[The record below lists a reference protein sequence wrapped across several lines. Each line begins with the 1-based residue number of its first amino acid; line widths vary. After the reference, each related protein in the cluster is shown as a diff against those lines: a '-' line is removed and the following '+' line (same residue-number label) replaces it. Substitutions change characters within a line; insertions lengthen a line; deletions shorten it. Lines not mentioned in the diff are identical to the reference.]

1 MSIFV
6 SKNFKYAEFRC
17 PCGCGKDRPLDP
29 HFIYLLQN
37 LRDKLNTPVYVT
49 SGLRC
54 LNYNKKIGGYY
65 NSAHLFGKGADI
77 RIPGMSIIKL
87 AKEAKEIG
95 FSRIGLYPYSNFL
108 HVDVMRPVPSEAW
121 TRGSSGRY
129 YYYKKL
135 EEAIEAISKW

>member
-1 MSIFV
+1 MSIYV
-6 SKNFKYAEFRC
+6 SKHFKYKEFAC
-17 PCGCGKDRPLDP
+17 PCCNKTKPIDP
-29 HFIYLLQN
+29 RFIYLLQN
-37 LRDKLNTPVYVT
+37 LRDKLNIPIYVT

-65 NSAHLFGKGADI
+65 NSAHIFGKGADI
-77 RIPGMSIIKL
+77 RILGMSIIKL

-95 FSRIGLYPYSNFL
+95 FSRIGLYPYSNFV

-121 TRGSSGRY
+121 ARGSSGRY